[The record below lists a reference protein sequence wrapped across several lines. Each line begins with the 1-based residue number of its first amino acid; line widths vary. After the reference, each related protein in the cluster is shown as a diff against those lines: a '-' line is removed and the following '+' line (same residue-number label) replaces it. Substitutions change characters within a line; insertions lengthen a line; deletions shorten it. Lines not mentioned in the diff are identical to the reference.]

1 MNKLD
6 ELIPQYA
13 ENKNE
18 LDSYKKIC
26 DRENAQI
33 KELMAKLPDK
43 SYEAGGYR
51 ATYSVSKRENFRED
65 DLISLFTSVPSFT
78 GIADKYSIVKTKP
91 YIDFDALEKALY
103 DEALSNEQML
113 DLDKAR
119 ETKDVVTLRIT
130 KIKKKEN

>member
-33 KELMAKLPDK
+33 KELMAKLPNK

-51 ATYSVSKRENFRED
+51 ATYSVSKREDFKED
-65 DLISLFTSVPSFT
+65 DLISLFTSVPSFVK
-78 GIADKYSIVKTKP
+78 IADKYNIVKTKP
-91 YIDFDALEKALY
+91 YIDMDMLEKALY
-103 DEALSNEQML
+103 DEALSKDQVL
-113 DLDKAR
+113 DLNKAR
-119 ETKDVVTLRIT
+119 ESKEVVTLRIT
-130 KIKKKEN
+130 KIKKKEK